1 MRPKLTPGQ
10 AGAEPVSVAASLF
23 PARPPALPHARPAAV
38 GPGRRCALRALGAAR
53 RGSRPERRAHLSAAQ
68 ARSGAGRTAD
78 SRTEREAGGQLWPGN
93 VRAQRSLNRIS
104 CWRAP

>member
-38 GPGRRCALRALGAAR
+38 GPGTPLRPARAR
-53 RGSRPERRAHLSAAQ
+53 RGQKGEPPGAQGAPVRRAGSL
-68 ARSGAGRTAD
+68 RRWAD
-78 SRTEREAGGQLWPGN
+78 RG
-93 VRAQRSLNRIS
+93 
-104 CWRAP
+104 